1 MFDLERV
8 RRKVS
13 DHTTTPAGTPNTIQ
27 GVSVLGY
34 AHGDAAA
41 HPVLTYVTR

>member
-1 MFDLERV
+1 MEVERT

-13 DHTTTPAGTPNTIQ
+13 DHVTTPPGSPNTIQ
-27 GVSVLGY
+27 GQAVLGY
-34 AHGDAAA
+34 IHGDAAA